1 MKVTLSSYAAELV
14 GTFFFLLSIL
24 ASGGNPLVVGGALAV
39 VVFLIA
45 GVSGANVNPAI
56 SFMTYLAGGL
66 RPSELAGYVV
76 AQLAGAAAALYAYR
90 AVR

>member
-24 ASGGNPLVVGGALAV
+24 ASGGNPLVVGGALAI

-45 GVSGANVNPAI
+45 GCPVPMS
-56 SFMTYLAGGL
+56 T
-66 RPSELAGYVV
+66 RPSLS
-76 AQLAGAAAALYAYR
+76 
-90 AVR
+90 